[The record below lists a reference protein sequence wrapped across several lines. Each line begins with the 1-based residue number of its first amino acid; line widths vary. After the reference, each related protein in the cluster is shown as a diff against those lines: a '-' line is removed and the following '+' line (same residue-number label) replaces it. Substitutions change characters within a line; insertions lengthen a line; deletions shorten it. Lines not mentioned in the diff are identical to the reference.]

1 LADRLAGRGRLGHL
15 ASARRGEHRRSVPD
29 SEPVIYREEVTA
41 ILGVL
46 ADILVEVR
54 DIAAQ
59 LRGDDEE
66 EEE

>member
-1 LADRLAGRGRLGHL
+1 
-15 ASARRGEHRRSVPD
+15 VPAP
-29 SEPVIYREEVTA
+29 EPVIYREEVTP

-54 DIAAQ
+54 DIADY